1 MIRLPAPG
9 AEFVGRRRELA
20 EGGRLLAGS
29 RLLTLTGAA
38 GIGKTRLAI
47 ELARRATAAEV
58 WFVELSSLRGARAP
72 GRALAIAAGLSE
84 RRDPDELAEG
94 LSGRAGLVVLD
105 NCEHLVAACAE
116 LAGVLVTGCPEIRV
130 LATSRERLGVP
141 GEVVWQVPGL
151 ELPDVDG
158 PPSLRRLRSC
168 DAVMFFSRSASRRLP
183 GFTISDLQVPTAAR
197 ICRRLDAN
205 PLAVELAAARI
216 AHLTLEEIELRLAGS
231 LHILTS
237 EGRGG
242 PERHRSLWAAVDWS
256 HGLLTESDRAM
267 FRRLSV
273 FRGGFG
279 LDAAAAV
286 AGPEGAA
293 GDVLAEVTRLVDR
306 SLVLSL
312 ATAGTPRYRLLET
325 LREHGLSRLRDSGG
339 ESEVR
344 ARHAAWFLGV
354 AERASQQLRGPR
366 AVAVLEG
373 FELEHDNFRAALD
386 WGLEHDAA
394 LAARLG
400 TALSEF
406 WVQRGYLSEGRER
419 LDRCLEAAADSG
431 GPPFALLRAAVNLAI
446 RQSDFSGCRAYLE
459 RLTAGSR
466 DAGNRSAEAH
476 AHDLSGRIALEE
488 GDVDRA
494 DEELTVAMRLFRELD
509 DAGGQARVH
518 WHLNMI
524 AMRRGDVEASRRHI
538 ERIREIVERF
548 DDPWSR
554 GHVHLALARVGLACG
569 DPQEAARELCLALPM
584 LGAVADRWSLA
595 NAVRFAAALVVERG
609 SPEASLVL
617 LGAADAMDEV
627 IGARPGPAIR
637 AFAARCRDRATKVT
651 PAAAA
656 AAAEARGRRLTL
668 SEAVAHAL
676 DLVRAADGRASRAA
690 AVGLTRR
697 EAEVARLIAGGATDR
712 EIGGRLGI
720 STRTVEKHAENVRSK
735 LGVESRTAV
744 AEALRT

>member
-1 MIRLPAPG
+1 MSRVPAPG
-9 AEFVGRRRELA
+9 AEFVGRRGELA
-20 EGGRLLAGS
+20 EGGRLLSGS

-47 ELARRATAAEV
+47 ELAR
-58 WFVELSSLRGARAP
+58 GARAADVWFLELASLRDARAP
-72 GRALAIAAGLSE
+72 ARALAVATGLSE
-84 RRDPDELAEG
+84 RREPGELAEA
-94 LSGRAGLVVLD
+94 LRGRAGLVVLD

-116 LAGVLVTGCPEIRV
+116 LAGALVAGCPEIRV
-130 LATSRERLGVP
+130 LATSREPLGVP

-151 ELPDVDG
+151 DLPDLDG
-158 PPSLRRLRSC
+158 RPSLRRLRAC
-168 DAVMFFSRSASRRLP
+168 DAVTFFSRSASRRLP
-183 GFTISDLQVPTAAR
+183 GFAISDTQVAAVAR

-216 AHLTLEEIELRLAGS
+216 AHLTLEEIELRLADS
-231 LHILTS
+231 LQILTS

-256 HGLLTESDRAM
+256 HGLLTEADRAM

-293 GDVLAEVTRLVDR
+293 GDVLTEVTRLVDR

-325 LREHGLSRLRDSGG
+325 LREHGLGRLRDSGEEG
-339 ESEVR
+339 EVR

-354 AERASQQLRGPR
+354 AERANGLLRGPR
-366 AVAVLEG
+366 AVEVLQG

-386 WGLEHDAA
+386 WGLDHDAA

-400 TALSEF
+400 AALAEF
-406 WVQRGYLSEGRER
+406 WIQRGYLSEGRER
-419 LDRCLEAAADSG
+419 LDGCVRAADDSG

-446 RQSDFSGCRAYLE
+446 RQSDFGGGRAYLE

-466 DAGNRSAEAH
+466 AAGNRSAEAH

-488 GDVDRA
+488 GDIDRA
-494 DEELTVAMRLFRELD
+494 EEELSSAMRLFRELD

-518 WHLNMI
+518 WHGNMI
-524 AMRRGDVEASRRHI
+524 AMRRGDLDASRRHI
-538 ERIREIVERF
+538 AGFRDIVQRL
-548 DDPWSR
+548 DDPWSL
-554 GHVHLALARVGLACG
+554 GHLHLALARAGLASG
-569 DPQEAARELCLALPM
+569 DQQEVARELALALPL

-609 SPEASLVL
+609 APDASLVL
-617 LGAADAMDEV
+617 LGAADAMDEA

-637 AFAARCRDRATKVT
+637 AFVARCRDRAARAV

-668 SEAVAHAL
+668 SEAVDHAL
-676 DLVRAADGRASRAA
+676 DLVSASQGRPGRAA
-690 AVGLTRR
+690 AAGLTRR
-697 EAEVARLIAGGATDR
+697 EAEVARLIVDGATDR

-735 LGVESRTAV
+735 LGVESRAAV